1 MRIRDLQGSDLDAV
15 LALNQAHEQELS
27 PLDQDGLRGLLDM
40 ALAAWVAEVDGAVGG
55 FAVAFAP
62 GSAYE
67 SRNYRW
73 FGERYEDFV
82 YLDRVAVEPALRR
95 RGVGGRLYD
104 ALEDLAGSRGALVA
118 CEVNLVPRNDASLA
132 FHAHRGFSE
141 VGELAHDDGKVV
153 RLLTRP
159 TR

>member
-1 MRIRDLQGSDLDAV
+1 MAAGDFDAV
-15 LALNQAHEQELS
+15 LALNRAHERELS
-27 PLDQDGLRGLLDM
+27 PLDAGGLRRLLDM
-40 ALAAWVAEVDGAVGG
+40 ALAAWVAEVDGTVGG

-62 GSAYE
+62 GTAYE

-73 FGERYEDFV
+73 FSERYEDFV

-95 RGVGGRLYD
+95 RGVGGLLYD
-104 ALEDLAGSRGALVA
+104 ALDDLARSRGTLVA

-141 VGELAHDDGKVV
+141 AGELTHDDGRVV
-153 RLLTRP
+153 RLFTRP
-159 TR
+159 AT